1 MGLLL
6 VFILTFGI
14 FSNYGQKLDSVLQL
28 LDPTLDDDE
37 FSEKTSD
44 VYPDYWDPNC
54 VYLYENNEQTMCDK
68 HMKLYFEKL
77 QGKDFNLLSDNFWPI
92 KSNIC

>member
-1 MGLLL
+1 MGPLL

-14 FSNYGQKLDSVLQL
+14 FSSNGQKLDPILQL
-28 LDPTLDDDE
+28 LDPTDDAG
-37 FSEKTSD
+37 EKASD

-54 VYLYENNEQTMCDK
+54 VYLYENNEETMCDK

-77 QGKDFNLLSDNFWPI
+77 Q
-92 KSNIC
+92 

>member
-1 MGLLL
+1 MGPLL

-14 FSNYGQKLDSVLQL
+14 FSSYGQKLDPILQL
-28 LDPTLDDDE
+28 LDPTDDAG
-37 FSEKTSD
+37 EKASD

-77 QGKDFNLLSDNFWPI
+77 QGKDFNLLSDNFWPV